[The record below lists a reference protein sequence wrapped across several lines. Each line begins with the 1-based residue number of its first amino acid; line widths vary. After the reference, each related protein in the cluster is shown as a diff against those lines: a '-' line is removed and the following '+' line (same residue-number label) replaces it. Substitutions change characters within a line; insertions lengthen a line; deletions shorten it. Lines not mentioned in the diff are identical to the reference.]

1 MPFRYFIELQY
12 NGTNFHG
19 WQIQPNALT
28 VQAEINEKLSILLKH
43 PIETTGAGRTDT
55 GVHARQ
61 FFAHFDLPEDI
72 VKNLKSLTGK
82 LNLFLPDDISLQRII
97 PVDSKAHARFDA
109 TSRTYKYY
117 ISTRKNVFRNEY
129 SWPIF
134 QKLHRENMQ
143 LGAELLL
150 NYNDFTSFSKLHSDN
165 KTNLC
170 NLFSAEWS
178 TEDEM
183 LVFTIKADRF
193 LRNMVRAIVG
203 TLVLLG
209 RKKITQ
215 QQLAEIIELKD
226 RSQAGE
232 SAPARGLFLHEIEYP
247 YEL

>member
-19 WQIQPNALT
+19 WQIQPNART

-97 PVDSKAHARFDA
+97 PVDSKAHARFDV